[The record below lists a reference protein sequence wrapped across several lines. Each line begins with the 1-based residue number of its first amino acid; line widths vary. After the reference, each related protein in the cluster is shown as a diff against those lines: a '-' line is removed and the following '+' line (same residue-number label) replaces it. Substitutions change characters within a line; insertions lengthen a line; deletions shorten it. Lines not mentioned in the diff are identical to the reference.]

1 MYVKITASSLFT
13 QDDGV
18 LMKRNNQHLK
28 CFNTISMKFNTCTVV
43 EETEKSEL
51 KMMKLIQNHSPLNS
65 PSLSIVHRM
74 EYLLKEPHPK
84 NRSNRH
90 LGCSREQTT
99 YLVLSG

>member
-43 EETEKSEL
+43 EETEKYEL
-51 KMMKLIQNHSPLNS
+51 KMMKLIQNHSPS
-65 PSLSIVHRM
+65 SAPSL
-74 EYLLKEPHPK
+74 
-84 NRSNRH
+84 
-90 LGCSREQTT
+90 
-99 YLVLSG
+99 